1 MDLRCPWI
9 SLRNLW
15 IHTLRR
21 NPWIAQE
28 SVDRAGFN
36 LPIYRFFIPTLP
48 KSHFYE
54 LLLLDKLQ
62 YVIGELFSKYQ
73 PGTKRTCLI
82 VILRQLHAV
91 TPCSTLLR
99 RRQSVILFRRLSRLV
114 EVANRSIYM
123 SAPTRDCYSEMICI
137 LRKIHRLR
145 KHPWISAQT
154 MDPQIAQADPWIA
167 QIHRLRPT

>member
-1 MDLRCPWI
+1 MDRRYPWI

-21 NPWIAQE
+21 NPWIAQI

-48 KSHFYE
+48 QSHFYE
-54 LLLLDKLQ
+54 LILLDKLQ

-82 VILRQLHAV
+82 IVILRQLNV
-91 TPCSTLLR
+91 MP
-99 RRQSVILFRRLSRLV
+99 
-114 EVANRSIYM
+114 
-123 SAPTRDCYSEMICI
+123 
-137 LRKIHRLR
+137 
-145 KHPWISAQT
+145 
-154 MDPQIAQADPWIA
+154 
-167 QIHRLRPT
+167 